1 MSSLTVSELR
11 SELADR
17 GLPTTGLKKVL
28 FARLQAYEESL
39 DDDDAMSNDGSDGS
53 DPTVMRG
60 PTARRATASYAT
72 GTAAMAMPA
81 SPLLPRRG
89 DYTPQRCA

>member
-1 MSSLTVSELR
+1 MSELR

-39 DDDDAMSNDGSDGS
+39 DDDDAMSNDGH
-53 DPTVMRG
+53 
-60 PTARRATASYAT
+60 TARRATASYAT

-81 SPLLPRRG
+81 SPLLPRSG
-89 DYTPQRCA
+89 DYMPQRCA